1 MRLRYLSLIPLLFL
15 LGCGG
20 KKEEAKAVLPTI
32 PVETEIAERGNIQMT
47 REFTGGLEGIEQADV
62 YIRLSEAVTA
72 LPFAEGSKVQEGQV
86 IVRLDK
92 GGASSSYFQAEASFT
107 NARKNFDKMKALYD
121 QGAVS
126 ESQFDNAEAAY
137 EVAKANFDS
146 AKELVE
152 ITAPITGILADLNV
166 DVGQVPTVGTLAARI
181 ARADTLRV
189 TFGVPA
195 AMVVNFHKGM
205 TGELR
210 VAGSDKTYTSTVTDI
225 AQAADPATR
234 TFAVQVTL
242 PNPQGELQPGTF
254 AKVKFVVDSKK
265 DVISV
270 PRNALLSTEG
280 IYSLYVVQ
288 NDTAYTRSVTIGIV
302 NDKHTEIVKG
312 LDAGEEVV
320 TLGQNFL
327 ANGYPV
333 VRKNAGQQ

>member
-32 PVETEIAERGNIQMT
+32 PVETEIAEQGNIQMT

-92 GGASSSYFQAEASFT
+92 GGASSSYFQAEASFN

-166 DVGQVPTVGTLAARI
+166 DVGQVPIVGTLAARI

-195 AMVVNFHKGM
+195 SMVVNFHKGM

-210 VAGSDKTYTSTVTDI
+210 VAGNDKTYTATVTDI

-234 TFAVQVTL
+234 T
-242 PNPQGELQPGTF
+242 
-254 AKVKFVVDSKK
+254 S
-265 DVISV
+265 
-270 PRNALLSTEG
+270 
-280 IYSLYVVQ
+280 
-288 NDTAYTRSVTIGIV
+288 
-302 NDKHTEIVKG
+302 
-312 LDAGEEVV
+312 
-320 TLGQNFL
+320 
-327 ANGYPV
+327 
-333 VRKNAGQQ
+333 